1 MNSENKF
8 ALEMEDLKK
17 EVKNLTQVVW
27 ALNQQMFSLCSSIE
41 NLKLLLDENY
51 KINEKAFL
59 KIEILG
65 RVHQELLKWRNEKQH
80 KELQK
85 ELDCKIEKLENLVNL
100 LLDNVYC
107 IHSRLSDTKEYTQK

>member
-1 MNSENKF
+1 VNSENQITIE
-8 ALEMEDLKK
+8 LENLKK
-17 EVKNLTQVVW
+17 EIKNLTQVVW
-27 ALNQQMFSLCSSIE
+27 ALNQQMFSICSSVE
-41 NLKLLLDENY
+41 NLKFLLDESY
-51 KINEKAFL
+51 KINEKSLL

-65 RVHQELLKWRNEKQH
+65 RVHQELLKWKNEKQH

-107 IHSRLSDTKEYTQK
+107 IHSQLSDS

>member
-1 MNSENKF
+1 MNNENRL
-8 ALEMEDLKK
+8 AVEMEDLKK
-17 EVKNLTQVVW
+17 EIKNLTQVVW
-27 ALNQQMFSLCSSIE
+27 ALNQQMFTICSSIE
-41 NLKLLLDENY
+41 NFKFLLDENY
-51 KINEKAFL
+51 KINEKALL

-107 IHSRLSDTKEYTQK
+107 LHSQLSDTKEYTQK

>member
-1 MNSENKF
+1 MNNENRL
-8 ALEMEDLKK
+8 AVEMEDLKK
-17 EVKNLTQVVW
+17 EIKNLTQVVW
-27 ALNQQMFSLCSSIE
+27 ALNQQMFTICSSIE
-41 NLKLLLDENY
+41 NFKFLLDENY
-51 KINEKAFL
+51 KINEKALL

-85 ELDCKIEKLENLVNL
+85 ELDCKIEKLGNLVNL

-107 IHSRLSDTKEYTQK
+107 LRSQLSDTKEYTQK